1 MALKAP
7 KDNGK
12 NFTPQDNLEP
22 GTYKARLVQL
32 IDLGLQPQRPYQGQ
46 EKKPAYEIML
56 TYELVDEFM
65 KDDNGDDIEDKPR
78 WVSETFA
85 LHPLTNDKAK
95 STKRYE
101 AFDKEHEFDGDF
113 TKCIGA
119 PILVTIVN
127 NKVGDKVYDNVAN
140 LAAMRAKDA
149 VACPPLVNP
158 TKMFDLSSPDM
169 EVFNNIP
176 QWLQDKIKGNLEFA
190 GSPLS
195 AKLGGDKAPPAKKE
209 AKVKPP
215 VEDDN
220 NDDEGNNPY

>member
-7 KDNGK
+7 KGNENK
-12 NFTPQDNLEP
+12 FTPQDNLEP

-65 KDDNGDDIEDKPR
+65 KDENGNDIEDKPR
-78 WVSETFA
+78 WISENFA
-85 LHPLTNDKAK
+85 LHALTNDKAK

-101 AFDKEHEFDGDF
+101 AFDKEHEFEGDF
-113 TKCIGA
+113 TKCVGM
-119 PILVTIVN
+119 PVMVTIVN
-127 NKVGDKVYDNVAN
+127 NKVGDKIYDNVAN

-149 VACPPLVNP
+149 AACNPLVNGAVV
-158 TKMFDLSSPDM
+158 FDLSDPALD
-169 EVFNNIP
+169 VFNRLP
-176 QWLQDKIKGNLEFA
+176 QWLQDKIKGNLEYA

-195 AKLGGDKAPPAKKE
+195 KKLGGAAPAPQKAKAPPQE
-209 AKVKPP
+209 PQDEP
-215 VEDDN
+215 
-220 NDDEGNNPY
+220 DEGNNPY